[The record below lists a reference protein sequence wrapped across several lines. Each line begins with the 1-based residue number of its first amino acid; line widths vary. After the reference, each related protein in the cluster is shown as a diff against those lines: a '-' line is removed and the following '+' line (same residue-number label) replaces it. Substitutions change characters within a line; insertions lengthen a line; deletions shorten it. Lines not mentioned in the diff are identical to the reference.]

1 MRPNIEAATGSFY
14 SQCPLHTRRC
24 KVKMKSGPYVETN
37 TILSDICVRLSVFIS
52 ESALEHQNFA
62 IEIQDQSARHDG
74 LPGEPC
80 TSIHTAQFVASA
92 RAISQSNDPNSDYVD
107 ERIVCTASQ
116 YHQSAIKGVGSAC
129 SQLFLHACSTRP
141 LQQYA

>member
-37 TILSDICVRLSVFIS
+37 TIPSDICVRLSVFIS

-62 IEIQDQSARHDG
+62 IEIQDQSARSRENHVHPFILLNSSHPQG
-74 LPGEPC
+74 RS
-80 TSIHTAQFVASA
+80 T
-92 RAISQSNDPNSDYVD
+92 RAITRTRTTSMSVSYALLPNTINLPSKVSDQHALHYFFTHAALDLSNNMPDS
-107 ERIVCTASQ
+107 
-116 YHQSAIKGVGSAC
+116 
-129 SQLFLHACSTRP
+129 F
-141 LQQYA
+141 